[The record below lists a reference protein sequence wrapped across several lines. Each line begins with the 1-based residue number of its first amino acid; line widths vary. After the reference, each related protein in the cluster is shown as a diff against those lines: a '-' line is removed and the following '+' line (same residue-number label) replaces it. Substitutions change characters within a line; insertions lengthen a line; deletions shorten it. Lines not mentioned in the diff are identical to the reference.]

1 MKTNT
6 KVTAVCIIAATILL
20 ACSNQKVVTPLVSL
34 TSIVTSTP
42 ILISTSTEE
51 TATAV
56 STPSLTPT
64 TILFS
69 SQFCMGS
76 VAPWSC
82 SCGDLSYQYLQI
94 KNASQ
99 TGLCEVT
106 VLLDYYEVD
115 AYSIAL
121 PDNWFCTVVG
131 AASNNLRCIS
141 DSNQKLFLQS
151 LTSELPITRAD
162 EAISIFQEGGG
173 SWSNPIVEADE
184 IKISRDI
191 VTVGDKQV
199 LKLVT
204 SQKDSFIL
212 RYFMKREDSLYVL
225 RFEMKDPDAQ
235 ENRETIIILE
245 DIVQSMRFLR

>member
-6 KVTAVCIIAATILL
+6 KVVAVCIIAATVLL

-34 TSIVTSTP
+34 TSFVTSTP
-42 ILISTSTEE
+42 ILISTSTHM
-51 TATAV
+51 ATAV
-56 STPSLTPT
+56 STPTMTPT
-64 TILFS
+64 IVVFS
-69 SQFCMGS
+69 SQFCMGA

-94 KNASQ
+94 KNSSQ
-99 TGLCEVT
+99 TGLCDVS

-115 AYSIAL
+115 AYSITL
-121 PDNWFCTVVG
+121 PDNWFCSVVG

-151 LTSELPITRAD
+151 LTSELPITQAG
-162 EAISIFQEGGG
+162 EAVSIFQEGGG
-173 SWSNPIVEADE
+173 YWSNPIVEADE
-184 IKISRDI
+184 LQLSQEL
-191 VTVGDKQV
+191 VTIGDKQV

-212 RYFMKREDSLYVL
+212 RYFMKRDDSLYVL

-235 ENRETIIILE
+235 ENRETILILE
-245 DIVQSMRFLR
+245 DIVQSMRFLE